1 MGRHD
6 GPYPFALGF
15 FETRRGQLKPVFQ
28 LAFMLDKLVEF
39 FTCWSHGQRI
49 TDGVPGVQQTGRL
62 SVLFWCATKRSTA
75 CRCKCDWQSADPAH
89 AIPSLGFTS
98 VTPWTKRRQGWCRP

>member
-28 LAFMLDKLVEF
+28 LSFMLDKLVEF
-39 FTCWSHGQRI
+39 FTCWSHEQRI

-62 SVLFWCATKRSTA
+62 SVHYFSITTGKPCTLPVTVYV
-75 CRCKCDWQSADPAH
+75 
-89 AIPSLGFTS
+89 SLTS
-98 VTPWTKRRQGWCRP
+98 VFCDFSGVNVCISGKPVKETRVF